1 MEYIE
6 LCKYVF
12 SEERVDWE
20 LHAIEDR
27 KRQLVVARQISMY
40 LGDWFFPQLSYK
52 ELAGI
57 FGKDHSTCSHAL
69 KTIKEL
75 LFSDKSLRFRMDK
88 YLKIIHDKIKNDEQS
103 QVVQLMQNE
112 NAREKLLE
120 TIESMELVARVYC
133 DLTGLKLVKND

>member
-1 MEYIE
+1 MTYEE

-40 LGDWFFPQLSYK
+40 LGDWFFPQIPYVQ
-52 ELAGI
+52 LAGI
-57 FGKDHSTCSHAL
+57 FEKDHATCSHAL
-69 KTIKEL
+69 KTIKAL
-75 LFSDKSLRFRMDK
+75 LFSDKSLRFRIDK
-88 YLKIIHDKIKNDEQS
+88 YLKVIREKIKNEEQN
-103 QVVQLMQNE
+103 QVVVLMQNE

-133 DLTGLKLVKND
+133 DLAGLKLVKND